1 MLNFYH
7 TGSDDARQEVMT
19 LGSTIIILLFP
30 VMSTLGGRAYL
41 ITTLSD
47 DDDDGGGGDGYS
59 TEVHNSRRQR
69 KMGSCYSGD
78 HPELITLC
86 R

>member
-7 TGSDDARQEVMT
+7 TGRDDARQEVMT

-47 DDDDGGGGDGYS
+47 EDDDDDGDGY
-59 TEVHNSRRQR
+59 
-69 KMGSCYSGD
+69 
-78 HPELITLC
+78 
-86 R
+86 